1 MLVRGAW
8 ASCDGLHLLLIN
20 EKLLISL
27 RLQEGL
33 MKLKE
38 TEGHENLK
46 NGWLRMQEQKPW
58 KRALLFLIF
67 WELTVILC
75 SMFLMKVVYAFTV
88 WKLSSVTVTRIFRVS
103 NNNLPHQVLIRG
115 MWSWFFFFF
124 WVLIDIFGHVRTK
137 L

>member
-20 EKLLISL
+20 EKPLISL
-27 RLQEGL
+27 RLQEAL

-58 KRALLFLIF
+58 KRVLLFLIF
-67 WELTVILC
+67 WELTAILC
-75 SMFLMKVVYAFTV
+75 SMFLIKVVYASTV
-88 WKLSSVTVTRIFRVS
+88 WNVSSVTATRIFRVS
-103 NNNLPHQVLIRG
+103 NNNLPHQVTIRVCEVG
-115 MWSWFFFFF
+115 LFFGG
-124 WVLIDIFGHVRTK
+124 VLVEIFGHIRTK